1 MARDI
6 TTNEELPIHIIP
18 RDSKGNVARVDGPPV
33 WTVSDETVI
42 ELAPGADEFGKVV
55 RPKGP
60 VGAALVTCTVDADL
74 GEGVRHLTGQLTVT
88 VLPGEA
94 ATLAINAG
102 EATPITPAPAPAVEE
117 QPAADPVPTDTSA
130 SEATTEVTTDPA
142 VAEVVADPV
151 TEEAPA
157 EPAPR
162 PAGEMRTEQQAAAP
176 VAEETQPAAEAG
188 QEDGDTSAG

>member
-1 MARDI
+1 MAREI

-102 EATPITPAPAPAVEE
+102 EAKPITPAPSSE
-117 QPAADPVPTDTSA
+117 QPAADPVSTDTA
-130 SEATTEVTTDPA
+130 ATEADAEQPVAEAVTEEATTEA
-142 VAEVVADPV
+142 AGEQAQAEEVAADPG
-151 TEEAPA
+151 TDEQPA
-157 EPAPR
+157 EA
-162 PAGEMRTEQQAAAP
+162 
-176 VAEETQPAAEAG
+176 VAEETQPVAEAG
-188 QEDGDTSAG
+188 QEDGETTAE